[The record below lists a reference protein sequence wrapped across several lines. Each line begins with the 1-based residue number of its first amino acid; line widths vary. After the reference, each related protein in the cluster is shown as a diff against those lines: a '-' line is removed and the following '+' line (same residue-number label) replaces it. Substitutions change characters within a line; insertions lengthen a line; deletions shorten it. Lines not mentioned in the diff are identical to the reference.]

1 MPSPAIAQVGTGGGG
16 AFEVEEAFVDCVEDD
31 VGSPDVATATLEASS
46 RRRLSL
52 AIRCISPGLHAAWEE
67 ASSGA
72 LSCSRVRLSFTSNG
86 MIPSSGGTLM
96 SALGSMSRSRSMRRS
111 VSRRSR
117 LLADGDADGAGACR
131 SSEGVDGARL
141 FFESFGAAVACCS
154 TATERLCSSRTAI
167 CSVRRRSACLRS
179 VACTTS

>member
-16 AFEVEEAFVDCVEDD
+16 AFEVEEAFVDCVEVEEAFVVCVEDD

-72 LSCSRVRLSFTSNG
+72 LSCTRVR
-86 MIPSSGGTLM
+86 SS
-96 SALGSMSRSRSMRRS
+96 
-111 VSRRSR
+111 
-117 LLADGDADGAGACR
+117 
-131 SSEGVDGARL
+131 
-141 FFESFGAAVACCS
+141 
-154 TATERLCSSRTAI
+154 
-167 CSVRRRSACLRS
+167 
-179 VACTTS
+179 